1 METASRPFESDMAN
15 RLKPLILVVD
25 DEPDIRIILRR
36 LLERLDY
43 VVDEAAS
50 GAEALT
56 KAMEKRPDGILMDQQ
71 LPDFAGYEVHLHLVQ
86 LGVRIP
92 TALMSGYPAVDQLA
106 RAAGIRHFL
115 AKPTSYEKVEAFM
128 TELLSPQT

>member
-1 METASRPFESDMAN
+1 MSK

-25 DEPDIRIILRR
+25 DEVDIRIILRK
-36 LLERLDY
+36 LLEKLGYD
-43 VVDEAAS
+43 VEDAAN

-56 KAMEKRPDGILMDQQ
+56 KAMEKRPDAILMDQR

-86 LGVRIP
+86 LGVKIP
-92 TALMSGYPAVDQLA
+92 TALMSGYPGVDQLA

-115 AKPTSYEKVEAFM
+115 QKPLAYENVQPFVA
-128 TELLSPQT
+128 ELLQQKV